1 MTDMNPRKLLI
12 DAADGIAED
21 LLDAAKRGAFED
33 QSDLDAWL
41 WETVD
46 GHECVIYTYK
56 AKLLCVEADWGSII
70 ETYGLSAAPITP
82 EILAFYTLME
92 EVEGHPDYE
101 EALDII
107 ENREED

>member
-1 MTDMNPRKLLI
+1 MTDMSPCELLI

-21 LLDAAKRGAFED
+21 LLDAAKRGEFED
-33 QSDLDAWL
+33 QSELDEWL

-56 AKLLCVEADWGSII
+56 AKLLCVEADWGDII
-70 ETYGLSAAPITP
+70 GTYGLSAAPITA

-92 EVEGHPDYE
+92 EVQGHPDYQQ
-101 EALDII
+101 AVDII
-107 ENREED
+107 ENQEED

>member
-1 MTDMNPRKLLI
+1 MTDMNPRDLLI
-12 DAADGIAED
+12 GAADGIAEH
-21 LLDAAKRGAFED
+21 LLDAAKHGKLED
-33 QSDLDAWL
+33 QSDLDEWL

-92 EVEGHPDYE
+92 EVQGHPDYQQ
-101 EALDII
+101 AVDII
-107 ENREED
+107 ENQEED